1 MLDNNISPLVISAN
15 NIDNRNSTVLKGI
28 ITKSDLLD
36 AYVKSYG
43 GNVTVNQYMT
53 KKMQTVRPDEP
64 VHMVLLIMPFIES
77 TFVV

>member
-1 MLDNNISPLVISAN
+1 MLDNNISSLVITAN
-15 NIDNRNSTVLKGI
+15 NIDNRNSSVLRGI

-36 AYVKSYG
+36 AYVKGYG

-64 VHMVLLIMPFIES
+64 VHMCTS
-77 TFVV
+77 HNG